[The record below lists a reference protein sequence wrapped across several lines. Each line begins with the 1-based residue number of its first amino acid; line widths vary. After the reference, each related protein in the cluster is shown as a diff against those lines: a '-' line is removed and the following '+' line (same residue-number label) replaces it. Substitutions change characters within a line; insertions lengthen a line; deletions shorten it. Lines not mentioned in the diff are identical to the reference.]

1 MRPVGP
7 EEEVICPKCR
17 RYVGSLERCPYCKAR
32 VPTRLPVRILKWG
45 GLALAIFGILFL
57 YVDLHTTRIIVK
69 ETPKVYIHD
78 LTPMMNYANVY
89 ITGKATFVKFYDYDN
104 TLGMYICDLDNENAE
119 IYVRIYDTET
129 KRLIEMEKQRLAQNS
144 PDPKFPAAGD
154 ILTVRGTPVV
164 RGGATE
170 EGGFMMFRVQFAE
183 GLQIERPTAAENTIE
198 NMVSNLGNFREY
210 QRLEIENAKIIDSRE
225 TSWATI
231 LTIYEM
237 GTEAETS
244 LVLPTVMT
252 RFGRTLQA
260 KIGDTVR
267 VSGALSEYFGAP
279 QLYIAS
285 WDDLE
290 VIG

>member
-7 EEEVICPKCR
+7 AEEVTCPKCR
-17 RYVGSLERCPYCKAR
+17 RYVGTFERCPYCRAR
-32 VPTRLPVRILKWG
+32 VPTRLAVRVLKWG
-45 GLALAIFGILFL
+45 GLALAIFGVLFL
-57 YVDLHTTRIIVK
+57 YVDLHSTRIIVK
-69 ETPKVYIHD
+69 ETPTVKISE

-104 TLGMYICDLDNENAE
+104 TLGMYICDLDNDNAE
-119 IYVRIYDTET
+119 IYVKMYDTET
-129 KRLIEMEKQRLAQNS
+129 KRIIEMEKQRLAENS

-154 ILTVRGTPVV
+154 ILTIRGQPVV

-170 EGGFMMFRVQFAE
+170 EGGFTMLRIQYAE
-183 GLQIERPTAAENTIE
+183 GLQIVRPSATRVTIK
-198 NMVSNLGNFREY
+198 NMVSNPENFGSY
-210 QRLEIENAKIIDSRE
+210 QRLEIEGKIIDSRE
-225 TSWATI
+225 TSWSTI
-231 LTIYEM
+231 LTVYEM

-244 LVLPTVMT
+244 LLLPSVMT
-252 RFGRTLQA
+252 KFGRTLQA

-279 QLYIAS
+279 QLYVAS

-290 VIG
+290 VLG